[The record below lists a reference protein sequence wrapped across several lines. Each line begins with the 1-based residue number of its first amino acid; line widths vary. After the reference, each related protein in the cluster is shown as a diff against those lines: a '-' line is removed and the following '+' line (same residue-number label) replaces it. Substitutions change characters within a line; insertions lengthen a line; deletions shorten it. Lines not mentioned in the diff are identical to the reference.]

1 MSSLADY
8 PLEFEDMPQKPK
20 WAGRISTK
28 MSQPKTTQPEVT
40 KTKAKYS
47 KTRGEHAKDLI
58 ITALI
63 VGIVAFVGGMTFQG
77 KQQDAINT
85 AVKGASVTAPAETVK
100 K

>member
-1 MSSLADY
+1 MDS
-8 PLEFEDMPQKPK
+8 LEFEELPFKLSSA
-20 WAGRISTK
+20 AGRISTK
-28 MSQPKTTQPEVT
+28 MSQPKTTEPAVT

-58 ITALI
+58 ITALVI
-63 VGIVAFVGGMTFQG
+63 GIIAFVGGVTFQS

-85 AVKGASVTAPAETVK
+85 AVKGAQTVAPTEVK